1 MRSDLGR
8 WHRGKFEEFTEQ
20 EMEHIKKAFP
30 RLVKASPRLTEEG
43 GEETR

>member
-8 WHRGKFEEFTEQ
+8 WHRGKFEELTEQ
-20 EMEHIKKAFP
+20 EMEVVP